1 MPALVII
8 IGSAFISCSVKYSCR
23 TDRLCREYQNCN
35 RHLIDITLGIVFFQ
49 LSEVDF
55 LLVAVTVV
63 LYGNVCLYY
72 FYFFSLTS
80 HVTSSLLQKVTS
92 RLIMS

>member
-55 LLVAVTVV
+55 LLVAVTEWFCM
-63 LYGNVCLYY
+63 GMCVCITSI
-72 FYFFSLTS
+72 FSL
-80 HVTSSLLQKVTS
+80 
-92 RLIMS
+92 